1 MRRVS
6 LAAAIS
12 LAVMIAASACAD
24 AVSTP
29 TTTPPAATPTGS
41 GTTTAEPSPTLE
53 PTQEPSPSIDPETL
67 DDVGGVTTL
76 HLANMPAVVLDLE
89 QVSSRAEVEE
99 HRAVVDYADAG
110 DAARLGYAAYFV
122 EVEEGNYVPVFDT
135 EDDNYVKAL
144 RDSVEQLEGEGRI
157 VHQSEIRHG
166 EISWDCAETESDE
179 GFERDMA
186 VCRSVKYGRII
197 SVSLVTLADPE
208 EPSRTRTVEKYLGE
222 ISDALVAIGA
232 G

>member
-12 LAVMIAASACAD
+12 LTVVIAASACAD

-41 GTTTAEPSPTLE
+41 GTITAEPSPTLE
-53 PTQEPSPSIDPETL
+53 PSQEPSPSIDPETL
-67 DDVGGVTTL
+67 DDVDGVTTL
-76 HLANMPAVVLDLE
+76 HLANMPAAVLELE

-122 EVEEGNYVPVFDT
+122 EVGEGSYVPVFDI

-157 VHQSEIRHG
+157 VHQWEIRHG
-166 EISWDCAETESDE
+166 EINWDCAETESDE